1 MKQIQISIIKL
12 EENLL
17 DTISIYNNYITGEQM
32 NPFTMMKDAK
42 NMEKMMKPALEKFM
56 LESGFVKK
64 DELIKLE
71 KRIHFLEEQLKKIS

>member
-1 MKQIQISIIKL
+1 
-12 EENLL
+12 
-17 DTISIYNNYITGEQM
+17 M

-64 DELIKLE
+64 DEFIKLE